1 MEPAITLPAIG
12 RAAGPVAVAA
22 LATRP
27 AVPVASG
34 FALGGPARV
43 TIPVRARPTVVP
55 VIPVT
60 GGTPVGA
67 AARRAAAPVT
77 ATTWRPVSTVAATAA
92 RSTAKAATVT
102 AATAL
107 APRTAISPGASSTAG
122 ATASAATRAPTPVSG
137 AATLRRIAVFGHCP
151 DLLHT

>member
-27 AVPVASG
+27 AVPVAAASG

-43 TIPVRARPTVVP
+43 TIAVRARPTVIP
-55 VIPVT
+55 VIAVA
-60 GGTPVGA
+60 GGTPVIA

-77 ATTWRPVSTVAATAA
+77 A
-92 RSTAKAATVT
+92 
-102 AATAL
+102 
-107 APRTAISPGASSTAG
+107 
-122 ATASAATRAPTPVSG
+122 
-137 AATLRRIAVFGHCP
+137 IA
-151 DLLHT
+151 